1 MSLIAGSGA
10 AATPGSPVGD
20 GTAAGTV
27 AIGVVTGLAID
38 TSGNLVF
45 ADATTLAVR
54 RVAGDGTL
62 STLTA
67 GGAFLSLDA
76 LAVDSAGRVYVTD
89 SASAAIVRITASTTE
104 LVIVQQIGVQPLD
117 GVAAN
122 ASSVTAVGA
131 ITVDRAGTL
140 YFRDGAALRSLSVA

>member
-1 MSLIAGSGA
+1 M
-10 AATPGSPVGD
+10 
-20 GTAAGTV
+20 

-38 TSGNLVF
+38 TGGNLVF

-54 RVAGDGTL
+54 QVAGDGTL

-76 LAVDSAGRVYVTD
+76 LAVDSAGRVYVAD
-89 SASAAIVRITASTTE
+89 SASAAIVRLTGSTTE
-104 LVIVQQIGVQPLD
+104 VVIAQQVGVAPVD

-131 ITVDRAGTL
+131 IAIDRAGTL
-140 YFRDGAALRSLSVA
+140 YFEDGVALRSLSVV